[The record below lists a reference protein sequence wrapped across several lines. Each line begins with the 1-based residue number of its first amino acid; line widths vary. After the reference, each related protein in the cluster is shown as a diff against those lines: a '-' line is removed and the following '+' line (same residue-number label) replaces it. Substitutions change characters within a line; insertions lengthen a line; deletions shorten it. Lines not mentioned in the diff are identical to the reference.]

1 LPATGGA
8 GVIALAGCLGDGEAA
23 VASYTVV
30 FPAPGGARSR
40 HPKDEKLLSAELADE
55 KLLSAELA
63 ADVNIAYAR
72 EVGRCGQCV

>member
-30 FPAPGGARSR
+30 FLAPGGARSR
-40 HPKDEKLLSAELADE
+40 HPKDE